1 MKTFHYFFGLH
12 IGQRLFAHTDNLS
25 KSLQAK
31 RIQLPKGRINLP
43 ARLTLSALEN
53 IRNDESFDSFYDLT
67 LIKAKEHR
75 SFSEPKVPRK
85 RRAPAR
91 YEVAAGEPQY
101 PITARDYYRAIFFEA
116 LDCLIS

>member
-1 MKTFHYFFGLH
+1 M
-12 IGQRLFAHTDNLS
+12 
-25 KSLQAK
+25 QAK
-31 RIQLPKGRINLP
+31 RIQLPQGRNLP
-43 ARLTLSALEN
+43 ARLTLSTLES
-53 IRNDESFDSFYDLT
+53 IRNDESFDSFYDLI

-75 SFSEPKVPRK
+75 SLSEPKVPRK

-101 PITARDYYRAIFFEA
+101 PSTARDYYRAIFFEA